1 MAVGDTN
8 LTNLVLSGD
17 LTVGDDAAISG
28 DLAVTGALTAATVS
42 PTTAI
47 VGAKV
52 NTAVSRQR
60 AVIQIAGG
68 STIADGTTY
77 KQLFSVGRALTV
89 NRLLVGANVKPVGGT
104 NTLKILKNGA
114 SGNTMLNAA
123 TFDPT
128 TITANDTVEALTLT
142 STAADLALD
151 ANDSVYIEWAAG
163 TQTTDAQAA
172 IVIVEYTVTDL

>member
-17 LTVGDDAAISG
+17 LTVGDDVVITG
-28 DLAVTGALTAATVS
+28 DLTVTGATVIGTALA
-42 PTTAI
+42 
-47 VGAKV
+47 GADV

-68 STIADGTTY
+68 STIADGATY

-89 NRLLVGANVKPVGGT
+89 NRILIAAAVKPAGGT
-104 NTLKILKNGA
+104 NTVTIKKNV
-114 SGNTMLNAA
+114 SGNTLLNAA

-128 TITANDTVEALTLT
+128 TITANATIQALTLT

-151 ANDSVYIEWAAG
+151 ADDTVYIEWVAG

-172 IVIVEYTVTDL
+172 IIVIEYTVTDL